1 MLRPWSFGH
10 KRPESQDAPNAA
22 EEGEA
27 QPNLWV
33 LIIRIWCGGGG
44 GGTLG
49 RIATCSMN
57 T

>member
-44 GGTLG
+44 GGYTRKDSYL
-49 RIATCSMN
+49 
-57 T
+57 